1 MKRYFVPLLLFS
13 ALFLAASCE
22 PEGPADKEPEPPVAE
37 DIIEIPDEHFKHLL
51 VNTNSIDTN
60 RDQEGDSDI
69 DLNNDGEIQRSE
81 AEAVQGLLLH
91 FDYTTIERYVDLSG
105 IEHFINVTSLTVTG
119 KGGIYD
125 INKPDP
131 KLLTYDFTALKK
143 LEFLQ
148 VNHLASNYFEKFDLR
163 GLTNLVELDLSH
175 NRPTWYGDDEDYKEP
190 YNFIEVKMLGLNR
203 LKKMTFVNSFLYVD
217 FCEVPGLEVLDMWYL
232 EGGEPETFDF
242 HCLTKL
248 EWLNISENHID
259 NLILKN
265 SSVLTTLLVRDI
277 GSAPNS
283 YLPHVEY
290 ICIDDISEEFEQIA
304 TLRDENTV
312 VVTDCSF

>member
-1 MKRYFVPLLLFS
+1 MKKNILLLLVL
-13 ALFLAASCE
+13 LFPLFIGCE
-22 PEGPADKEPEPPVAE
+22 PEGDNEPEPEPEVE
-37 DIIEIPDEHFKHLL
+37 NLHIPDEHFKNALL
-51 VNTNSIDTN
+51 NEDVVDTN
-60 RDQEGDSDI
+60 YDGVGDTDA
-69 DLNNDGEIQRSE
+69 DVDNDGEIQRTE
-81 AEAVQGLLLH
+81 AEAVQRLLLH
-91 FDYTTIERYVDLSG
+91 FDYRTIDRYVDLSG
-105 IEHFINVTSLTVTG
+105 IEYFINVTSLTVTG
-119 KGGIYD
+119 EGGIYD

-131 KLLTYDFTALKK
+131 ELLTYDFTALKK

-148 VNHLASNYFEKFDLR
+148 VNHLASNYFEIFDLR
-163 GLTNLVELDLSH
+163 GLNNLVELDLSH
-175 NRPTWYGDDEDYKEP
+175 NRPTWYGDEEDYKEP

-203 LKKMTFVNSFLYVD
+203 LKKMSFLNSFLYVD
-217 FCEVPGLEVLDMWYL
+217 FCEVPALEILDMWYL

-277 GSAPNS
+277 GSAPYS

-290 ICIDDISEEFEQIA
+290 ICIDDVQEEWDQISSLI
-304 TLRDENTV
+304 DENSV
-312 VVTDCSF
+312 VTTDCSL